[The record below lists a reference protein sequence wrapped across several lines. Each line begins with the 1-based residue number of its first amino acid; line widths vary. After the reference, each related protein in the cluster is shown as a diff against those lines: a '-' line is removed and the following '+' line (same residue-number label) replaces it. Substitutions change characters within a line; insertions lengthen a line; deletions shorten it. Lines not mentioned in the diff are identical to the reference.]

1 MLTAALLAAALAIG
15 VLTPVA
21 DVTWLLI
28 AGDKFLAGQRLY
40 ADVLEVNPPLSVLI
54 YLPALLIA
62 GPLGLEPEA
71 VVGVLCVA
79 GTALSIGLS
88 GVIAWP
94 LIGADRLRAWRLAA
108 AAALVL
114 GVLPMAAFGQRE
126 HIAVIALVPFLALCT
141 VRAEGAAAGRLGTF
155 AAGLG
160 LGLAVCVKPHFA
172 VAAGLPLL
180 WSMARRRRWRP
191 WEQPELWAAAG
202 IVAGYGL
209 LIVLAFPDYL
219 TSALPL
225 LRDAYLPVRAPMLL
239 LLILPGVPLALGA
252 AVVARL
258 LRLEARWLMAPMF
271 AALGGAAAFVL
282 QGKGW
287 PYHAYPML
295 AFAMLGLLAGA
306 VMVPTASRRVWSRM
320 DRVML
325 WAPAL
330 AAAVWLSS
338 NVDASDLVRQVRAVA
353 PPAPRLIAVS
363 GNLGVG
369 MPIVRA
375 VGGRWIGSD
384 CSEWI
389 TDGVLR
395 IEEAGGVSAARR
407 TRLQAL
413 VEADRVRLAN
423 DIAAGTPDIILFDR
437 KRFDWRRWA
446 LDNRRIA
453 ALLGAYHRAG
463 AVKGIEVWSRNRR

>member
-1 MLTAALLAAALAIG
+1 
-15 VLTPVA
+15 
-21 DVTWLLI
+21 
-28 AGDKFLAGQRLY
+28 
-40 ADVLEVNPPLSVLI
+40 
-54 YLPALLIA
+54 
-62 GPLGLEPEA
+62 
-71 VVGVLCVA
+71 
-79 GTALSIGLS
+79 
-88 GVIAWP
+88 
-94 LIGADRLRAWRLAA
+94 
-108 AAALVL
+108 
-114 GVLPMAAFGQRE
+114 
-126 HIAVIALVPFLALCT
+126 
-141 VRAEGAAAGRLGTF
+141 
-155 AAGLG
+155 
-160 LGLAVCVKPHFA
+160 
-172 VAAGLPLL
+172 
-180 WSMARRRRWRP
+180 
-191 WEQPELWAAAG
+191 
-202 IVAGYGL
+202 
-209 LIVLAFPDYL
+209 
-219 TSALPL
+219 
-225 LRDAYLPVRAPMLL
+225 
-239 LLILPGVPLALGA
+239 
-252 AVVARL
+252 
-258 LRLEARWLMAPMF
+258 MAPMF

-463 AVKGIEVWSRNRR
+463 AVKGIEVWSRNGR